1 MWILFVSNKR
11 CCGTDRLSSYA
22 MANLLDP
29 RFHGAQ
35 VDHFGKMEE
44 LRGRLAEQMESMM
57 AAKASPV
64 SAVKEEEGDE
74 EEEEEA
80 DDDEAGRADGAGGGG
95 GGAITRVGRDQPSS
109 PQNFRENNLHL
120 PVTVMGLPGLVLIY

>member
-1 MWILFVSNKR
+1 
-11 CCGTDRLSSYA
+11 

-64 SAVKEEEGDE
+64 SAVKEEEEDE
-74 EEEEEA
+74 EEGDEG
-80 DDDEAGRADGAGGGG
+80 DEAGRADEAGGGC
-95 GGAITRVGRDQPSS
+95 GAITRVRGRA
-109 PQNFRENNLHL
+109 R
-120 PVTVMGLPGLVLIY
+120 TVHVLC

>member
-1 MWILFVSNKR
+1 MSLELLHSNKVFHGEKPNLLKRR

-35 VDHFGKMEE
+35 VEHFGKMEE

-74 EEEEEA
+74 EEEDD

-95 GGAITRVGRDQPSS
+95 GGSGGAITRVRRDQPS
-109 PQNFRENNLHL
+109 
-120 PVTVMGLPGLVLIY
+120 TVHV